1 MIITHY
7 VTPKVRV
14 QQVQTEWQFLY
25 GSSERIVL
33 GEEYDGEFTDDESLK
48 IMKKASYVSPAVR
61 ASLLVTRQ
69 NILTGS
75 TESYGLGNSF
85 EGDFE
90 DDVISF

>member
-1 MIITHY
+1 
-7 VTPKVRV
+7 
-14 QQVQTEWQFLY
+14 
-25 GSSERIVL
+25 
-33 GEEYDGEFTDDESLK
+33 
-48 IMKKASYVSPAVR
+48 MKKASYVSPAVR

-75 TESYGLGNSF
+75 TESYGLGNPF